1 MSINEL
7 SAKVNELRE
16 LRRVADEISAEI
28 EVLQDSIKLYMEA
41 NNVDIV
47 EGDDYKITWKQ
58 IQVNRF
64 DAVTFKKQHPDVAAI
79 DTKTTTFRRFV
90 FK

>member
-16 LRRVADEISAEI
+16 LRRVADEIAAEI
-28 EVLQDSIKLYMEA
+28 EVLQDSIKLHMEA

-64 DAVTFKKQHPDVAAI
+64 DAVTFKKQHPDEIGRASCRERV
-79 DTKTTTFRRFV
+79 
-90 FK
+90 